1 MPKRAVGK
9 ARTIAKKERRCRDY
23 EYAPMI
29 ERCLIERRLIVIRPL
44 AQFNP
49 EKLPAEHGGGA
60 PRGFPLVCRELV
72 PKHGRSRPI
81 RKAILNDL
89 NPLCCQLDLLE
100 DDAGNIAGGPR
111 QACHVT
117 TGERI
122 VVDGNHHDGQRPRN
136 CKRRLQVDFR
146 ANSKN
151 DVGGARGELLVAD
164 FELVCVRNLQ
174 KIKKEVLSFLI
185 TELTHAPL
193 ESYPLR
199 T

>member
-1 MPKRAVGK
+1 MSG
-9 ARTIAKKERRCRDY
+9 Y
-23 EYAPMI
+23 EHAPMI

-49 EKLPAEHGGGA
+49 EKLQAEHGGGA
-60 PRGFPLVCRELV
+60 PRGFPLVCRELI
-72 PKHGRSRPI
+72 PKHGRGRPI
-81 RKAILNDL
+81 RKAILDEL
-89 NPLCCQLDLLE
+89 NPLCCQFDLLE

-111 QACHVT
+111 QACHVA

-122 VVDGNHHDGQRPRN
+122 VVDSNHHDRQRPRN
-136 CKRRLQVDFR
+136 RKRRLQADFR

-151 DVGGARGELLVAD
+151 DVGRARRELPVVD
-164 FELVCVRNLQ
+164 FVLVCVRSLQ
-174 KIKKEVLSFLI
+174 KIKGEILSFLI

-199 T
+199 

>member
-1 MPKRAVGK
+1 
-9 ARTIAKKERRCRDY
+9 
-23 EYAPMI
+23 
-29 ERCLIERRLIVIRPL
+29 RLIVIRPF

-49 EKLPAEHGGGA
+49 EKLQAEDGGGA
-60 PRGFPLVCRELV
+60 PRRFPVVCREVV

-111 QACHVT
+111 QACHVA

-122 VVDGNHHDGQRPRN
+122 VVDGNHHNRQRPRN
-136 CKRRLQVDFR
+136 RKRRFQADFW

-151 DVGGARGELLVAD
+151 DVGRARRELLVTD
-164 FELVCVRNLQ
+164 FELVWVRNLE
-174 KIKKEVLSFLI
+174 KIKKEILSFLI
-185 TELTHAPL
+185 TELPHALL
-193 ESYPLR
+193 ESYPLWSRSRVAGDSADFQHFRRLLRPRRQRPRDRR
-199 T
+199 TTD